1 MGGLIAVKLLH
12 AADLHIDSPLRG
24 LERYPDAPVAA
35 IRTAT
40 RRAMENLV
48 QLALAEAV
56 DAVLLAGDIYDGDWR
71 GYDTGL
77 FFQRQLGLLAEA
89 QIPVYLV
96 SGNHDAESQISRNL
110 TLPRN
115 VHQFTTHQAEYAVD
129 EKAGIAVHGQ
139 GYASR
144 AVTDNLAAQ
153 YPRAL
158 PGLFNIGLL
167 HTALDG
173 RREGHAPYA
182 PCSVEQLAALGYGYW
197 ALGHIHKREVV
208 SDQPHIVFSGNIQGR
223 HAREAGPKGC
233 TLVTVESG
241 TVSVEER
248 HLDVVR
254 WAHLQVDASSAN
266 DLDDAC
272 ELVRRQLTEERD
284 RADGRLL
291 AARVSVVGRSAAHTE
306 VWRDHERLTHEVRTI
321 AFDLSDVWVEK
332 VRPSTR
338 PPIED
343 AAAGVEDGAELIDGL
358 MRTARELGAD
368 ADALRALIEK
378 DPLWSKLPREAR
390 EENHIGSGD
399 PQWRERLLEEASD
412 LLVSMLQERVR

>member
-1 MGGLIAVKLLH
+1 VKLLH

-40 RRAMENLV
+40 RRAMENLI
-48 QLALAEAV
+48 QLALSEAV
-56 DAVLLAGDIYDGDWR
+56 DAVLLAGDVYDGEWR

-89 QIPVYLV
+89 EIPVYLV
-96 SGNHDAESQISRNL
+96 SGNHDADSQISRNL
-110 TLPRN
+110 TLPHN
-115 VHQFTTHQAEYAVD
+115 VHQFTTHQAEYVVD

-153 YPRAL
+153 FPRAL
-158 PGLFNIGLL
+158 SGLFNIGLL

-173 RREGHAPYA
+173 REGHAPYA
-182 PCSVEQLAALGYGYW
+182 PCSVEQLGALGYGYW
-197 ALGHIHKREVV
+197 ALGHVHKREVV
-208 SDQPHIVFSGNIQGR
+208 SDRPHIVFSGNIQGR
-223 HAREAGPKGC
+223 HGREVGPKGC
-233 TLVTVESG
+233 TLVTVEAG
-241 TVSVEER
+241 TVSLEER

-254 WAHLQVDASSAN
+254 WAHPQVDASSAS
-266 DLDDAC
+266 DLDDVC

-291 AARVSVVGRSAAHTE
+291 AARVSVVGRSAAHAE
-306 VWRDHERLTHEVRTI
+306 VWRDHEWLTHEVRTI
-321 AFDLSDVWVEK
+321 GFDLSEVWVEK

-338 PPIED
+338 PPAED
-343 AAAGVEDGAELIDGL
+343 TAAGVDDSAELIDGL

-368 ADALRALIEK
+368 DSVLRALIEK

-399 PQWRERLLEEASD
+399 PQWRERLLDEASD

>member
-1 MGGLIAVKLLH
+1 
-12 AADLHIDSPLRG
+12 
-24 LERYPDAPVAA
+24 
-35 IRTAT
+35 
-40 RRAMENLV
+40 MENLV
-48 QLALAEAV
+48 QLALSEAV
-56 DAVLLAGDIYDGDWR
+56 DAVLLAGDIYDGEWR

-89 QIPVYLV
+89 EIPVYLV
-96 SGNHDAESQISRNL
+96 SGNHDADSQISRNL
-110 TLPRN
+110 TLPPN
-115 VHQFTTHQAEYAVD
+115 VHQFTTHQAEYRLN

-158 PGLFNIGLL
+158 SGLFNIGLL

-182 PCSVEQLAALGYGYW
+182 PCSVDQLAALGYGYW

-208 SDQPHIVFSGNIQGR
+208 SERPHIVFSGNIQGR
-223 HAREAGPKGC
+223 HAREVGPKGC
-233 TLVTVESG
+233 TLVTVEG
-241 TVSVEER
+241 DNVSLGER

-254 WAHLQVDASSAN
+254 WAHLQVDASSAGS
-266 DLDDAC
+266 LDEVC

-284 RADGRLL
+284 RAGGRLL
-291 AARVSVVGRSAAHTE
+291 AARVSVVGRSEAHSE
-306 VWRDHERLTHEVRTI
+306 VWRDHERLTHEVRSI
-321 AFDLSDVWVEK
+321 GFDLGEVWVEK

-338 PPIED
+338 PPTD
-343 AAAGVEDGAELIDGL
+343 DTAAGVDDGAELVDGL

-368 ADALRALIEK
+368 AHTLRALIEK

-390 EENHIGSGD
+390 EETHIGSGD
-399 PQWRERLLEEASD
+399 PHWRERLLDEASD
-412 LLVSMLQERVR
+412 LLVSMLQERAR

>member
-1 MGGLIAVKLLH
+1 LIVVRLLH

-48 QLALAEAV
+48 RLALSEAV
-56 DAVLLAGDIYDGDWR
+56 DAVLLAGDIYDGEWR

-89 QIPVYLV
+89 EIPVYLV
-96 SGNHDAESQISRNL
+96 SGNHDADSQISRNL
-110 TLPRN
+110 TLPHN
-115 VHQFTTHQAEYAVD
+115 VHQFTTHQAEYALN

-144 AVTDNLAAQ
+144 AVTDNLAAR

-158 PGLFNIGLL
+158 SGLFNIGLL

-182 PCSVEQLAALGYGYW
+182 PCTVDQLGALGYGYW

-208 SDQPHIVFSGNIQGR
+208 SNEPHIVFSGNIQGR
-223 HAREAGPKGC
+223 HAREVGPKGC
-233 TLVTVESG
+233 TLVTVEANNVVG
-241 TVSVEER
+241 VEER
-248 HLDVVR
+248 RLDVVH
-254 WAHLQVDASSAN
+254 WAHLQVDASSAS
-266 DLDDAC
+266 DLDDVG
-272 ELVRRQLTEERD
+272 ELVRRQLTQVRD
-284 RADGRLL
+284 QADGRLL
-291 AARVSVVGRSAAHTE
+291 AARVSIVGPSAAHAE

-321 AFDLSDVWVEK
+321 AFDLGDVWVEK
-332 VRPSTR
+332 VRPSTQ
-338 PPIED
+338 PPGGG
-343 AAAGVEDGAELIDGL
+343 AVAGVDDSAELIDGL
-358 MRTARELGAD
+358 MCTARELGGD

-390 EENHIGSGD
+390 EQEQIGSGD
-399 PQWRERLLEEASD
+399 PQWRGRLLDEASN
-412 LLVSMLQERVR
+412 LLVSMLQERAR